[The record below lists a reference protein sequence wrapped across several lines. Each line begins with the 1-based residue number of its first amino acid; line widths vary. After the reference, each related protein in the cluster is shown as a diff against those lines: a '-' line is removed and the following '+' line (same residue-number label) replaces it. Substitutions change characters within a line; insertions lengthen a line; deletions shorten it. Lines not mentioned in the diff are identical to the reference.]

1 MICRF
6 ACQHERWPLKKEV
19 EAFAERESLVVRP
32 PHGSHADYVAE
43 AERLLRRDDPA
54 AFTAVQRAGEEAA
67 AAKHERARKR
77 RAEAGTRY
85 RAHAVPLRPR
95 GAPKGILR
103 ADAIAQF
110 ADEQEA
116 LPSEGMLRYWARQVN
131 GMSLAQP
138 VRTHALELAAYS
150 DPGNEPESR
159 SRRESSR

>member
-1 MICRF
+1 M
-6 ACQHERWPLKKEV
+6 

-54 AFTAVQRAGEEAA
+54 AFTAPVRKPRPRSTSARRQAEGGGQDEVPRTCSAA
-67 AAKHERARKR
+67 AAP
-77 RAEAGTRY
+77 G
-85 RAHAVPLRPR
+85 RPQGHPPCR
-95 GAPKGILR
+95 C
-103 ADAIAQF
+103 AIAQF